1 MTLKTYHESP
11 GGATCLYDARRPQ
24 TISVVRRWFAGAL
37 LLGVK
42 ECGRGRSR
50 GKKSL
55 RFAGRA
61 RHCAGAGLLKA
72 IKEER
77 P

>member
-1 MTLKTYHESP
+1 VTLRAYQESP
-11 GGATCLYDARRPQ
+11 GETTCIYAAKRPQ
-24 TISVVRRWFAGAL
+24 TASVPPRRSAGAL
-37 LLGVK
+37 LLWVE

-55 RFAGRA
+55 RFAGRD
-61 RHCAGAGLLKA
+61 RRCAGAVPLKA